1 LDFLPKYIP
10 GLSPGIYSG
19 GPFNDY
25 QSRIYGVRLPRS
37 PAKAG
42 SLAMT
47 MLKHLMRLY

>member
-25 QSRIYGVRLPRS
+25 QSRFFQ
-37 PAKAG
+37 
-42 SLAMT
+42 
-47 MLKHLMRLY
+47 